1 MILPIAVHADWEAI
15 RFCKQKEINRN
26 NAKEKRRRV
35 QHTYKV
41 GDKVLLTKE
50 GILRKM
56 STPRE
61 GPMKISKVFNN
72 GTVEIQKK
80 LSKKGTL
87 STQRVNIRR
96 LVPYHE
102 KD

>member
-1 MILPIAVHADWEAI
+1 
-15 RFCKQKEINRN
+15 
-26 NAKEKRRRV
+26 
-35 QHTYKV
+35 
-41 GDKVLLTKE
+41 
-50 GILRKM
+50 M